1 MVFLYH
7 PLYDRNIKRKDVFH
21 YEKILL
27 AFGLHCFLYSNFT
40 RDTHSID
47 PCTTGGLPSIFK
59 SGESNRLANAC
70 TDLLLRQIQLL
81 PSLAD
86 IITKPIK

>member
-40 RDTHSID
+40 RDTHCRLNQKKFCIPEKYFLD
-47 PCTTGGLPSIFK
+47 KYIKKLYMEATTK
-59 SGESNRLANAC
+59 SGRG
-70 TDLLLRQIQLL
+70 DF
-81 PSLAD
+81 
-86 IITKPIK
+86 K

>member
-1 MVFLYH
+1 MYFFLAQDDMVFLYH

-40 RDTHSID
+40 RDTHCYS
-47 PCTTGGLPSIFK
+47 F
-59 SGESNRLANAC
+59 
-70 TDLLLRQIQLL
+70 TD
-81 PSLAD
+81 
-86 IITKPIK
+86 

>member
-7 PLYDRNIKRKDVFH
+7 PPYDRNIKRKDAFH

-40 RDTHSID
+40 RDTHCYS
-47 PCTTGGLPSIFK
+47 F
-59 SGESNRLANAC
+59 
-70 TDLLLRQIQLL
+70 TDWTRTFLI
-81 PSLAD
+81 
-86 IITKPIK
+86 